1 MKEVKLE
8 QKHLDMLS
16 QVFDVALKA
25 GGIRNLQVVNE
36 LISLFFKEDQKK
48 EEKEENKG
56 GNGNS

>member
-36 LISLFFKEDQKK
+36 LISLFFKEDVKK
-48 EEKEENKG
+48 EEIKAGKD
-56 GNGNS
+56 